1 MADTKFNIEYIAH
14 LARIKLTEQEK
25 TTFGAQLSTVLGYME
40 KLREVNVDNVEP
52 TSHPLPLVNVMRD
65 DKPEPGL
72 SHTEAMQNAP
82 LQTNDLFIVP
92 KIVE

>member
-1 MADTKFNIEYIAH
+1 MGNTKFDIEYIAH

-25 TTFGAQLSTVLGYME
+25 AIFGAQLSTVLGYME

-65 DKPEPGL
+65 DEPKAGL
-72 SHTEAMQNAP
+72 SHTAAMQNAP
-82 LQTNDLFIVP
+82 LKANDLFIVP